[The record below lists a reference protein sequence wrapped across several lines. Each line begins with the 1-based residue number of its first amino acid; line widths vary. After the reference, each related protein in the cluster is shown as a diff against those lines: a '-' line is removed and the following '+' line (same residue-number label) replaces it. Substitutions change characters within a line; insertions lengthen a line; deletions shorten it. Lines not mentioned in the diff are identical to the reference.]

1 MKYAIS
7 LAALLA
13 CGATASA
20 AEFYIVQDSSTKRCQ
35 IVEQRP
41 TTSTSI
47 VVGGDRMFSTR
58 TEAETSMK
66 TTKVCD
72 DGGPSTG
79 TTTTIVR

>member
-1 MKYAIS
+1 MKYAVS

-13 CGATASA
+13 CTSVASA
-20 AEFYIVQDSSTKRCQ
+20 AEFFVVQDSSTKRCQ

-41 TTSTSI
+41 TTSTTV

-58 TEAETSMK
+58 TEAETAMR
-66 TTKVCD
+66 TIKVC

-79 TTTTIVR
+79 TTTIVR